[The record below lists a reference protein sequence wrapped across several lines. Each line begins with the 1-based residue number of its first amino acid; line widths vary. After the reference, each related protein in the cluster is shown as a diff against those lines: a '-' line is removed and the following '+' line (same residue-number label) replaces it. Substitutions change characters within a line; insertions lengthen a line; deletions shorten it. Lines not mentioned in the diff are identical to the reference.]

1 MSDSTERAVARA
13 LDPYAQ
19 ALRGLGP
26 SAALDARM
34 QTAITAWAERSAV
47 RRVWRRPLPWVVAAA
62 SVAVVAGGIA
72 LLMSRDGPR
81 ASGAD
86 ATRLVTAPT
95 QTSRFQTAPTQAAD
109 FEAAQA
115 EGRGPADLMRHAA
128 LTSPADP
135 ARSAEPTYARV
146 SPLAAGQVS
155 LYPAESAIFRVKAS
169 FASAVSYPDSGD
181 PQQGERQYWVDVR
194 IANDGTMR
202 IVQVI
207 PAERG
212 RVVPRE

>member
-1 MSDSTERAVARA
+1 MTDSTERALVRA

-19 ALRGLGP
+19 SLRTLEP
-26 SAALDARM
+26 SAALDDRVE
-34 QTAITAWAERSAV
+34 TAIAAWAEQSAA
-47 RRVWRRPLPWVVAAA
+47 RRLWRRTLPWVVAAA

-72 LLMSRDGPR
+72 LLMSRDGQR
-81 ASGAD
+81 SDD
-86 ATRLVTAPT
+86 ARLPPLVTLP
-95 QTSRFQTAPTQAAD
+95 
-109 FEAAQA
+109 A
-115 EGRGPADLMRHAA
+115 EVRPSDLTRGSEL
-128 LTSPADP
+128 
-135 ARSAEPTYARV
+135 TYARL
-146 SPLAAGQVS
+146 SPLSAGQVS

-169 FASAVSYPDSGD
+169 FASALP
-181 PQQGERQYWVDVR
+181 QGERQYWVDVR

>member
-1 MSDSTERAVARA
+1 MSESTERAVTRA

-19 ALRGLGP
+19 ALRELEP
-26 SAALDARM
+26 SAALDDRIG
-34 QTAITAWAERSAV
+34 TTIEAWAEQSAG
-47 RRVWRRPLPWVVAAA
+47 RGLLRRPLPWVVAAA
-62 SVAVVAGGIA
+62 SVAVITGGIA

-81 ASGAD
+81 ADDPAAQRLTTAPAEASRPSELTYAMTRNGAANASGD
-86 ATRLVTAPT
+86 GYTGATR
-95 QTSRFQTAPTQAAD
+95 
-109 FEAAQA
+109 
-115 EGRGPADLMRHAA
+115 M
-128 LTSPADP
+128 
-135 ARSAEPTYARV
+135 

-169 FASAVSYPDSGD
+169 FASAVSFPQQGD
-181 PQQGERQYWVDVR
+181 AQGERQYWVDVR

>member
-1 MSDSTERAVARA
+1 MSDSTERAVVRA

-19 ALRGLGP
+19 ALRGLEP
-26 SAALDARM
+26 TAALNGRVE
-34 QTAITAWAERSAV
+34 TAIAAWAEQSAA
-47 RRVWRRPLPWVVAAA
+47 RRLWRRPLPWAVAVA
-62 SVAVVAGGIA
+62 SVAVIAGGIA
-72 LLMSRDGPR
+72 LLMSRDATGGGDASTSQLVTLPIEAPGPPGLARVSSLPR
-81 ASGAD
+81 AS
-86 ATRLVTAPT
+86 
-95 QTSRFQTAPTQAAD
+95 
-109 FEAAQA
+109 
-115 EGRGPADLMRHAA
+115 DL
-128 LTSPADP
+128 S
-135 ARSAEPTYARV
+135 YARL

-169 FASAVSYPDSGD
+169 FASAVSVPHSNE
-181 PQQGERQYWVDVR
+181 PQGERQYWVDVR

>member
-1 MSDSTERAVARA
+1 VI
-13 LDPYAQ
+13 DPYAH
-19 ALRGLGP
+19 ALRSLAP

-34 QTAITAWAERSAV
+34 GTAIAAWAEQSAA
-47 RRVWRRPLPWVVAAA
+47 RALWRRPLPWVVAAA

-72 LLMSRDGPR
+72 LLMSRDAPRGSDPMSPQLVSVPTDAPGP
-81 ASGAD
+81 SGF
-86 ATRLVTAPT
+86 TRVSSLPRV
-95 QTSRFQTAPTQAAD
+95 
-109 FEAAQA
+109 
-115 EGRGPADLMRHAA
+115 
-128 LTSPADP
+128 
-135 ARSAEPTYARV
+135 AEPNYARL
-146 SPLAAGQVS
+146 SQLAAGQVS

-169 FASAVSYPDSGD
+169 FASAVSVPHSDG
-181 PQQGERQYWVDVR
+181 PQGERQYWVDVR

>member
-1 MSDSTERAVARA
+1 MTDSTERAVARA
-13 LDPYAQ
+13 LDPYAHT
-19 ALRGLGP
+19 LRGLEP
-26 SAALDARM
+26 SEALDARM
-34 QTAITAWAERSAV
+34 ATAIAAWAEQSAA
-47 RRVWRRPLPWVVAAA
+47 RRLWRRPLSWVVAAA

-72 LLMSRDGPR
+72 LLMSREGQRDSE
-81 ASGAD
+81 ASSPPM
-86 ATRLVTAPT
+86 VTVPT
-95 QTSRFQTAPTQAAD
+95 AVGQ
-109 FEAAQA
+109 
-115 EGRGPADLMRHAA
+115 PADL
-128 LTSPADP
+128 
-135 ARSAEPTYARV
+135 ARASDRSYARL

-169 FASAVSYPDSGD
+169 FASAVSLPHTGE
-181 PQQGERQYWVDVR
+181 PQGERQYWVDVR

>member
-1 MSDSTERAVARA
+1 MTDSTERAVARV
-13 LDPYAQ
+13 LDPYAH
-19 ALRGLGP
+19 ALRHLEP

-34 QTAITAWAERSAV
+34 ETAIGAWAEQSAA
-47 RRVWRRPLPWVVAAA
+47 RRLWRRPLPWVVAAA

-72 LLMSRDGPR
+72 LLMSRDGQR
-81 ASGAD
+81 SSDGGGAPQMVVVPAD
-86 ATRLVTAPT
+86 SARPSDTN
-95 QTSRFQTAPTQAAD
+95 TSRA
-109 FEAAQA
+109 
-115 EGRGPADLMRHAA
+115 GDL
-128 LTSPADP
+128 S
-135 ARSAEPTYARV
+135 YARL

-169 FASAVSYPDSGD
+169 FASAASLPHSGD

>member
-1 MSDSTERAVARA
+1 MRESTERAVARA

-19 ALRGLGP
+19 ALRELEP
-26 SAALDARM
+26 SAALDDRM
-34 QTAITAWAERSAV
+34 GTAIAAWGEQRAGQRLL
-47 RRVWRRPLPWVVAAA
+47 RRPLPWLVAAA
-62 SVAVVAGGIA
+62 SVAVIIGGIA
-72 LLMSRDGPR
+72 LLLSRDGQRPSDAADLRLATVPVAAPR
-81 ASGAD
+81 PSDLTYAIAPATSANATGAAYTG
-86 ATRLVTAPT
+86 ATR
-95 QTSRFQTAPTQAAD
+95 
-109 FEAAQA
+109 
-115 EGRGPADLMRHAA
+115 M
-128 LTSPADP
+128 
-135 ARSAEPTYARV
+135 

-169 FASAVSYPDSGD
+169 FASAVSF
-181 PQQGERQYWVDVR
+181 PQQGEAQGERQYWVDVR

>member
-1 MSDSTERAVARA
+1 MSESTERAVARA
-13 LDPYAQ
+13 LDSYAQ
-19 ALRGLGP
+19 ALRELER
-26 SAALDARM
+26 SAPLDERVG
-34 QTAITAWAERSAV
+34 TAIRAWAEQSAG
-47 RRVWRRPLPWVVAAA
+47 RRLLRRPLPWVIAAA

-72 LLMSRDGPR
+72 LLMSRDGSAGPR
-81 ASGAD
+81 L
-86 ATRLVTAPT
+86 ATVPT
-95 QTSRFQTAPTQAAD
+95 QPTDLPYIVTPAST
-109 FEAAQA
+109 
-115 EGRGPADLMRHAA
+115 EGTTYQGA
-128 LTSPADP
+128 TV
-135 ARSAEPTYARV
+135 ARM

-169 FASAVSYPDSGD
+169 FASAVSIPQSGETA
-181 PQQGERQYWVDVR
+181 QGERQYWVDVR